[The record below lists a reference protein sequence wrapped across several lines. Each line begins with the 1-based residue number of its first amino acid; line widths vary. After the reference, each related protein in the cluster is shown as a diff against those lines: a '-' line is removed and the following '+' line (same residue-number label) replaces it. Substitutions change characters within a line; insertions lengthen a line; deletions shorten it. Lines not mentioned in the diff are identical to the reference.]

1 MDNEMS
7 ELEKISKY
15 TNDIRILHE
24 FLEWL
29 QGKKSVEFGKWNG
42 DRFIPALLGSDETLI
57 YEFFSIDAEQLEK
70 ERKDLLDSVEGS

>member
-29 QGKKSVEFGKWNG
+29 QSKKSVEFGKWNG
-42 DRFIPALLGSDETLI
+42 DRFIPALRESDETLI